1 MNTILGA
8 NWRTTL
14 TGWIAVI
21 ASAIALNPALVDFLP
36 EPVRGYIVG
45 IAGFLAVASGGAFA
59 TQAKDK
65 QVTGGTVSNNSGTST
80 STKNIAPLIALALLP
95 VFALS
100 GCAWTQAHKEQ
111 INNTLAVVG
120 NRALNV
126 AGQVLISAAV
136 DEADK
141 NFKADFLDSIAAGL
155 RANAMTIVN
164 AEDVAKIV
172 KIWSPN
178 DGSKWQ
184 QLAGSLGTLAS
195 NALESA
201 GQSQAS
207 TIVENIATGLNNAAA
222 QARATST
229 VQ

>member
-1 MNTILGA
+1 MNTLLGA

-14 TGWIAVI
+14 FGWIAVI
-21 ASAIALNPALVDFLP
+21 ASAIAINPDLVAFLP
-36 EPVRGYIVG
+36 ETIRGYVTGFAGIV
-45 IAGFLAVASGGAFA
+45 AVGFGGTFA
-59 TQAKDK
+59 AQAKDK
-65 QVTGGTVSNNSGTST
+65 NVTGGSVPNDAGNSNI
-80 STKNIAPLIALALLP
+80 NITPLILLALLP

-100 GCAWTQAHKEQ
+100 GCAWTQAHKTQ
-111 INNTLAVVG
+111 ISDTLAVVG

-155 RANAMTIVN
+155 RANATTVVT
-164 AEDVAKIV
+164 ADDVAKIV
-172 KIWSPN
+172 RIWSPN

-201 GQSQAS
+201 GRSQAS
-207 TIVENIATGLNNAAA
+207 TIVENIAIGLNNAAA
-222 QARATST
+222 QARTEAAA
-229 VQ
+229 Q